1 MAIYL
6 ELPVYKTCF
15 ELAVEFARARQK
27 MPRESRYTTAQ
38 EIDRG
43 LVGIMVLIYRAN
55 AAREK
60 GELIAEAR
68 RQIVEVQIRLRILN
82 ELRHV
87 SLSQAARFTE
97 LSESVSKQL
106 ARWHRSAVSTHFD
119 AKAPSDEGGRPE
131 SGGSRS
137 AGASQKANPM
147 KKCGPTGNTEATP

>member
-87 SLSQAARFTE
+87 SLSQAARFKIYFKNLIFIT
-97 LSESVSKQL
+97 LYL
-106 ARWHRSAVSTHFD
+106 
-119 AKAPSDEGGRPE
+119 
-131 SGGSRS
+131 
-137 AGASQKANPM
+137 
-147 KKCGPTGNTEATP
+147 